1 MYYTFLCGSPKCY
14 LNYIRTFFMFCYR
27 LKKKEIYRKNL
38 LRIWTLKFF
47 FRQPHYNFCHYC
59 SEGSEIL
66 SWNVKKS
73 WKSCKWKIWIYEI
86 FLMIIIVSLCL
97 IGKKIFICNTRTVG
111 FLVLSAG
118 GKSRIVLCHL
128 WIIFAL
134 I

>member
-1 MYYTFLCGSPKCY
+1 MWQSQMLFELHK
-14 LNYIRTFFMFCYR
+14 NFFYVLLSVEEKR
-27 LKKKEIYRKNL
+27 NLQKKPFKNL
-38 LRIWTLKFF
+38 DTEVFF
-47 FRQPHYNFCHYC
+47 FSSRIIIFGHYC